1 MKDST
6 TSLWSLKPGKKAPA
20 KTTMS
25 RNNSLHSYRWTNQIY
40 QTTRI
45 NTSSTLWV
53 STISIIKAFKTL
65 YPIIRS
71 IASIPPSRISHRI
84 IIIWWLITVRA
95 RISFSSFLCSISI
108 ASRWCRRCRSTQMS
122 MAICITWSKCRCRRI
137 CEVIPAALQR
147 RRAERPKAS
156 SNSNIITMNQLRV
169 NKEMNQIQEAKKV
182 SQRMYRS
189 KPSNKT
195 LWYQPTTTPRAC
207 TNWSKSWSARSS
219 SSSIKTQNQRVT
231 HTQAK
236 WSSKRSFLSNK
247 PNISTKWGSSTT
259 PDYPATF
266 LTAQLLYREIRDN
279 RLYSPILPMFKRQ
292 IALHWKL
299 DSGK

>member
-25 RNNSLHSYRWTNQIY
+25 RNNNSLHSRTWTNQIY

-45 NTSSTLWV
+45 NTSSTHWV

-65 YPIIRS
+65 CPIIRI

-108 ASRWCRRCRSTQMS
+108 ASLWCRRCRSTQMS
-122 MAICITWSKCRCRRI
+122 MAICITWSRCRCRRI

-147 RRAERPKAS
+147 RQAERPKVS
-156 SNSNIITMNQLRV
+156 SNSNIITTSRPRV
-169 NKEMNQIQEAKKV
+169 NKEMNQIKEVKKV
-182 SQRMYRS
+182 KQRRY
-189 KPSNKT
+189 
-195 LWYQPTTTPRAC
+195 
-207 TNWSKSWSARSS
+207 
-219 SSSIKTQNQRVT
+219 
-231 HTQAK
+231 
-236 WSSKRSFLSNK
+236 
-247 PNISTKWGSSTT
+247 
-259 PDYPATF
+259 
-266 LTAQLLYREIRDN
+266 
-279 RLYSPILPMFKRQ
+279 
-292 IALHWKL
+292 HWKP
-299 DSGK
+299 